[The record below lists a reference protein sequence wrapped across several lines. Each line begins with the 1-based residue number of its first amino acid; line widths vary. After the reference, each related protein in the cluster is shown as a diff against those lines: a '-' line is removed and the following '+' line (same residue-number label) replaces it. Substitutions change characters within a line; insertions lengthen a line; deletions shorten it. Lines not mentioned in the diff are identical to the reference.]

1 MLTRPFC
8 NLNELPHSN
17 RTTLQRYNISGVTE
31 FAKEM
36 SEKGLGKPKI
46 SLQFELSQSGIT
58 ELIKAEAAV
67 EENYTVVE
75 EVEVDDD
82 DASDEAT
89 EEGKEEKKDD
99 TKEEEKKEGDEG
111 ATDSENTSETKK
123 KKTIQVEKVSYCLLV

>member
-1 MLTRPFC
+1 M
-8 NLNELPHSN
+8 
-17 RTTLQRYNISGVTE
+17 QRYNISGVTE

-82 DASDEAT
+82 DASNETT
-89 EEGKEEKKDD
+89 EEGKEEKKDE
-99 TKEEEKKEGDEG
+99 TKEEEKKEGDES
-111 ATDSENTSETKK
+111 ATDSENTTETKK